1 MPVFLLMVL
10 FAASPATADQLTI
23 TAPEGRYTIG
33 DEVLLSGTAAKSNII
48 AVYLFVTGPGLDTRG
63 VCLENLN
70 LPAGQGYFTSAFVNP
85 DGTWHYAWNTAF
97 LTGRLMPGTYTIYVV
112 NVPLGLNRLGK
123 TAMAKTNVTFTGR
136 KELELA
142 ADNLIPCIGG
152 LLIAG
157 LILVRIKR
165 V

>member
-1 MPVFLLMVL
+1 MVL
-10 FAASPATADQLTI
+10 FAAVPVTADQLTI
-23 TAPEGRYTIG
+23 TAPEQSHTIG
-33 DEVLLSGTAAKSNII
+33 DEVFLSGTTAKSNII
-48 AVYLFVTGPGLDTRG
+48 AVYLFVTGPGLDARG

-97 LTGRLMPGTYTIYVV
+97 LSGRLVPGTYTIYVV

-123 TAMAKTNVTFTGR
+123 TAMATTNVTFTGR

-142 ADNLIPCIGG
+142 PGNLILCFGG

-157 LILVRIKR
+157 LILGGTRKK
-165 V
+165 